1 MKTSMSKPAALLA
14 IIAAVVVAGAALLML
29 ASQTQP
35 QTDGATT
42 TETRAPETTRGEPAG
57 QPPRAEE
64 EVVGLT
70 LFLND
75 YGYNTFRGGPTITVR
90 VNDRVRVTLVGDGSG
105 PIVHDFVL
113 DSESPSPYDVKSDRL
128 SRGQKQVIEFVAAH
142 PGEYKYYC
150 SVKPP
155 SGLSHRDRGQEG
167 TIIILPK
174 S

>member
-35 QTDGATT
+35 QTGGATT

-75 YGYNTFRGGPTITVR
+75 YGYNTF
-90 VNDRVRVTLVGDGSG
+90 
-105 PIVHDFVL
+105 
-113 DSESPSPYDVKSDRL
+113 
-128 SRGQKQVIEFVAAH
+128 
-142 PGEYKYYC
+142 
-150 SVKPP
+150 
-155 SGLSHRDRGQEG
+155 
-167 TIIILPK
+167 
-174 S
+174 